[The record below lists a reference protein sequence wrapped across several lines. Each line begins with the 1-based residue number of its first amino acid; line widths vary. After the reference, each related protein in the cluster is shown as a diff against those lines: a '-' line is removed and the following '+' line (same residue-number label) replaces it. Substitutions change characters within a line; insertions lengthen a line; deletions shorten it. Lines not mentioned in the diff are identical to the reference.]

1 MSDNRRVKF
10 STSPTPRG
18 ILKQPDSHPRDSG
31 VGSSSSDHTGSS
43 GSLDEKFTA
52 RDYNIQSNNVDALR
66 EALADA
72 IKDIQTWRGKYDKK
86 SAEHL
91 EARKELRGA
100 QRLYQEAF
108 EKNNKL
114 EDRVKSLNDRMDDQ
128 DTALE
133 VANSQIASLDAELED
148 WKDKYKQLDDLYES
162 MRRSPNPS
170 IISGGSGDHSLGLGP
185 LRGGGGVEMIPRMK
199 ERINRDQTDSGS
211 SHRSSRSSDATT
223 SSTSKRTVP
232 VATTSSSS
240 KRLVP
245 IATTSTNDPSKPY
258 IEKMP
263 SSSSSKTAHST
274 SLASPRQ
281 PGNYTFTTVVE
292 PYPSS
297 SSSSRRHGTGSSS
310 RHPRH
315 EGGDYVAH
323 PLPDR
328 SRRIS

>member
-10 STSPTPRG
+10 SPSPTPRG
-18 ILKQPDSHPRDSG
+18 ILKQSDPHPRDSG

-72 IKDIQTWRGKYDKK
+72 IKDIQTWKARYDKK
-86 SAEHL
+86 NNEHI
-91 EARKELRGA
+91 EARKELRTARG
-100 QRLYQEAF
+100 LYQEAF
-108 EKNNKL
+108 EKKNKL
-114 EDRVKSLNDRMDDQ
+114 EDRVKSLNERMDNQ

-133 VANSQIASLDAELED
+133 VANTTIATLEADLED

-162 MRRSPNPS
+162 MRRSPSAS
-170 IISGGSGDHSLGLGP
+170 IISGGSGDHALGLGP
-185 LRGGGGVEMIPRMK
+185 LVGRGAVEMTSRMK

-211 SHRSSRSSDATT
+211 SHATRSSRSSDAPT
-223 SSTSKRTVP
+223 
-232 VATTSSSS
+232 SS
-240 KRLVP
+240 KRIVP
-245 IATTSTNDPSKPY
+245 LATTSTNDPSKPY

-263 SSSSSKTAHST
+263 SSSTTTKTAIST
-274 SLASPRQ
+274 SLSLASPRQ
-281 PGNYTFTTVVE
+281 PGSYTLTTAE
-292 PYPSS
+292 QGRRGADSYTP